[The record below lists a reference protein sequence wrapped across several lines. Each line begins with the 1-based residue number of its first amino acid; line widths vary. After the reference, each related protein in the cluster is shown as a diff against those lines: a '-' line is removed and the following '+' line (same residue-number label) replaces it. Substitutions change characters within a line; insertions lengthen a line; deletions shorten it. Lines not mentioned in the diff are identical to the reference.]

1 MRIHTLAR
9 FPQGYQMFHNH
20 MPCHAK
26 GGGDGQ
32 SLLGLEKGAYQ
43 HLFLLGGTC
52 NRFTSLISSSLQSV
66 LIAEVMEAIVVLMVM
81 IKNETTGGTRKQRA
95 MTNRKL
101 ILVPKCHGIFGVLTA
116 QT

>member
-1 MRIHTLAR
+1 
-9 FPQGYQMFHNH
+9 
-20 MPCHAK
+20 
-26 GGGDGQ
+26 
-32 SLLGLEKGAYQ
+32 LGLEKGAYQ

-52 NRFTSLISSSLQSV
+52 NRFTSLISSSWQSV

-81 IKNETTGGTRKQRA
+81 IENETTGGTRKQRA